1 MQSRAAPDCLARH
14 YPDFAKTVIRLRLFM
29 NKQHRI
35 TWNADPNPMDV
46 ETKMTQSSLTLAR
59 EIERPTRDAMLQ
71 RAASVHHFWNN
82 NTGLF
87 EEAWKEWEQNE
98 DLTGL
103 SLDETIFAPAL
114 RQAIDAAWSEPS
126 SDSAVK
132 DLWQEVF
139 PGVYKAQFFDPEKI
153 HVLRGY
159 MDKAAQ
165 ADIPLRPPY
174 GISLNRAGAM
184 LDPRSEGHLGA
195 PGFQA
200 FYDGLMNRY
209 MRPISRLLFPD
220 VAGFDSQTFGFSIQ
234 WKADT
239 DTSLRPHSDA
249 SSVTLNINLNLPGEG
264 FAGSGVTFIDPES
277 RRVES
282 LKFEPGVALIHHGSV
297 PHASEPITE
306 GSRSNFV
313 LWLYGQD
320 GQVAR
325 GGVDVPALAPQERWS
340 RSTVPSDGFAPF

>member
-1 MQSRAAPDCLARH
+1 
-14 YPDFAKTVIRLRLFM
+14 
-29 NKQHRI
+29 
-35 TWNADPNPMDV
+35 
-46 ETKMTQSSLTLAR
+46 MTQSSLAR
-59 EIERPTRDAMLQ
+59 ARDIARPSREAMLQ
-71 RAASVHHFWNN
+71 RTASVHQFWNN
-82 NTGLF
+82 NTALF
-87 EEAWKEWEQNE
+87 QNAWKEWEKSENL
-98 DLTGL
+98 DGLT
-103 SLDETIFAPAL
+103 LDDTLYAPAL
-114 RQAIDAAWSEPS
+114 RDAVQGAWKNPGD
-126 SDSAVK
+126 DSAVK

-139 PGVYKAQFFDPEKI
+139 PGVYKAQFFDPEKLPA
-153 HVLRGY
+153 LRGY
-159 MDKAAQ
+159 MAKAAE
-165 ADIPLRPPY
+165 ANIPLRPPY

-195 PGFQA
+195 PGFQT
-200 FYDGLMNRY
+200 FYSGLMNRY

-220 VAGFDSQTFGFSIQ
+220 VAGYDSQTFGFSIQ

-249 SSVTLNINLNLPGEG
+249 SSVTLNINLNLPGES
-264 FAGSGVTFIDPES
+264 FLGSGVTFIDPET

-282 LKFEPGVALIHHGSV
+282 LSFDPGVALIHHGSV

-325 GGVDVPALAPQERWS
+325 GGANVPDLAPEDRWS
-340 RSTVPSDGFAPF
+340 PSNVASDSFAPF